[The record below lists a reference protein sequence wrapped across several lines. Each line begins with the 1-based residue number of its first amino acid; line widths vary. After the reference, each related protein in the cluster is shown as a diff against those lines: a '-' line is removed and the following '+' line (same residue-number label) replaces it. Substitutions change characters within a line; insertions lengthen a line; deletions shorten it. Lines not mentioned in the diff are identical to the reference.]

1 MKNAAIKPSRMRNKD
16 LGANWSSSQ
25 QIWLPENEST
35 LQGSSPEPPV
45 AKPRPGWHRP
55 GTEHQAPHSTSNGLQ
70 NTNKAGVCRGASYLK
85 QSFKAVRILGVFTQ
99 CTRRGWQSGSNIPNW
114 DVTMFPFFLLPVILN
129 LLNRLVGIWQMTSLS
144 TLPLQLISP
153 GF

>member
-1 MKNAAIKPSRMRNKD
+1 MKNAAIKPSRMCNKD

-70 NTNKAGVCRGASYLK
+70 NTNKAGVCRGTSYLK
-85 QSFKAVRILGVFTQ
+85 QSFKAARILGVFTQ
-99 CTRRGWQSGSNIPNW
+99 CAHRGWQSGSNIPNW

-129 LLNRLVGIWQMTSLS
+129 LLNRLLGIWQMTSLS